1 MDLLISIVILF
12 VLGLLLARR
21 GTGGLEQIQN
31 APYAEHQ
38 IPTFEAPHDPP
49 AHH

>member
-1 MDLLISIVILF
+1 MELIISIAILF
-12 VLGLLLARR
+12 ALGLILAKR
-21 GTGGLEQIQN
+21 GTGGIERIKN

-49 AHH
+49 SHH